1 MNPEVLK
8 FLYDIYQSINAIE
21 SYLVGIETPAG
32 YKNDSKTIDA
42 VERRLAIIG
51 EALNKADKLNA
62 ALSISDKT
70 KIIGLRHILVH
81 DYDMMDN
88 NSIWLI
94 CKKHLPKLREEVKII
109 LDQG

>member
-8 FLYDIYQSINAIE
+8 FLYDIYESINAIE
-21 SYLVGIETPAG
+21 SYLVGIDTLTE
-32 YKNDSKTIDA
+32 YKDDNKTIDA

-51 EALNKADKLNA
+51 EALNKADKLDA
-62 ALSISDKT
+62 MLTISDKN

-94 CKKHLPKLREEVKII
+94 CKKHLPKLKEDVKII
-109 LDQG
+109 LDKG